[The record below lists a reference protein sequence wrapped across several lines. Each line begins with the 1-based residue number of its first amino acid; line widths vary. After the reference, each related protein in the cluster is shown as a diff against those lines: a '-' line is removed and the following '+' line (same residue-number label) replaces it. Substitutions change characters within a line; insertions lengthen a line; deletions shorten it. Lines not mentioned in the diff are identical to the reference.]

1 MKTFNKAGIF
11 NNLLQSLLES
21 RLLEKFGFY
30 NVKKYS
36 MEKIFFVKTLSLNPF
51 NSETFPKLTVPES
64 LIYIKPSCSFSNLH
78 QL

>member
-1 MKTFNKAGIF
+1 MKTFNKAGVF

-36 MEKIFFVKTLSLNPF
+36 MEKMFFAKKFSLNPF
-51 NSETFPKLTVPES
+51 SAETFPKLTVPES
-64 LIYIKPSCSFSNLH
+64 LISIKPSCSFSNLNR
-78 QL
+78 L